1 MTSTVPA
8 ATEAEDEGG
17 DSTSTAATAVDAIP
31 DECIVLDI
39 SGEFGHFRKPS
50 TTSPAQT
57 FGIPPRT
64 TVVGMLAGMLG
75 MERDSYYELFSRENS
90 SVAVSLESSLRR
102 LSVGINVLTTDGP
115 NRSPN
120 SARPGRHIT
129 GHRQQTVFEVL
140 CDPTYRIYVALD
152 DEAVMDR
159 MEEMFTAGKSTY
171 TLSLGLSE
179 YIATYEFVGRFDVGT
194 QSGRATVRSAVP
206 GDEVDLIPSPDA
218 SYVTERSPAFMT
230 THKDGRKADGSQTLT
245 YDRNGGPIELRET
258 PYAVV
263 DGDTIIFS

>member
-1 MTSTVPA
+1 MTSTASA
-8 ATEAEDEGG
+8 ATEEKD

-64 TVVGMLAGMLG
+64 TVAGMLAGMLG

-90 SVAVSLESSLRR
+90 SVAVSLESPLRR
-102 LSVGINVLTTDGP
+102 LSVGINILTTDGP
-115 NRSPN
+115 TKSPN

-129 GHRQQTVFEVL
+129 SHRQQTVFEVL
-140 CDPTYRIYVALD
+140 CDPAYRIYVALE
-152 DEAVMDR
+152 DETVLDR
-159 MEEMFTAGKSTY
+159 MEEMFAAGKSTY

-179 YIATYEFVGRFDVGT
+179 YLATYEFVGRVDVT
-194 QSGRATVRSAVP
+194 AQSGRTTVRSAVP
-206 GDEVDLIPSPDA
+206 GDEVDLIPSVDA
-218 SYVTERSPAFMT
+218 NYVTERSPAFMT
-230 THKDGRKADGSQTLT
+230 SHNEGRRKADGSQTLT
-245 YDRNGGPIELRET
+245 YDRNGGPIELREA

-263 DGDTIIFS
+263 DGDVVMFS

>member
-1 MTSTVPA
+1 MTSTAPA
-8 ATEAEDEGG
+8 ATEEEEEGG
-17 DSTSTAATAVDAIP
+17 DSMSTGSTAEDTIP

-64 TVVGMLAGMLG
+64 TIAGMLAGLLG

-102 LSVGINVLTTDGP
+102 LPVGINILTTDGP
-115 NRSPN
+115 NKSPN

-140 CDPTYRIYVALD
+140 CDPSYRIYVALG

-179 YIATYEFVGRFDVGT
+179 YLATYEFVGRFNVSI

-230 THKDGRKADGSQTLT
+230 THMEGRKADGSQTLT
-245 YDRNGGPIELRET
+245 YDRNGDPIELRET

-263 DGDTIIFS
+263 DGDSVIFS

>member
-1 MTSTVPA
+1 MTSTAPA
-8 ATEAEDEGG
+8 TTENEN
-17 DSTSTAATAVDAIP
+17 DSAFTAATAVDAIP

-64 TVVGMLAGMLG
+64 TVAGMLAGMLG

-90 SVAVSLESSLRR
+90 SMAVSLESSLRR
-102 LSVGINVLTTDGP
+102 LSVGINILTTDGP
-115 NRSPN
+115 NTSPN

-129 GHRQQTVFEVL
+129 SHRQQTVFEVI
-140 CDPTYRIYVALD
+140 CDPVYRIYIALD
-152 DEAVMDR
+152 DETVMDC
-159 MEEMFTAGKSTY
+159 MEEMFAAGKSTY

-179 YIATYEFVGRFDVGT
+179 YLATYEYVGRFDVSAE
-194 QSGRATVRSAVP
+194 SGRATVRTAVP
-206 GDEVDLIPSPDA
+206 GDEVDLIPSSNA
-218 SYVTERSPAFMT
+218 NYVTERSPAFMT
-230 THKDGRKADGSQTLT
+230 SHDDGRKADGSQTLT

-258 PYAVV
+258 LYAAIDGDAVV
-263 DGDTIIFS
+263 FS